1 MNNFFELFAKSVA
14 RFGERPAIE
23 VQRKDA
29 VESYSYREL
38 DSLSAQAAHFLVRRG
53 VSAGDRCAILS
64 DNDARWVAAYL
75 GALRLGAVAVPLD
88 TAYKAKQVAALVRDC
103 QPRVLFTSP
112 RFLAAVEEGIQL
124 AETRCEVVLLHGT
137 AEAHTNFDAILAAQ
151 PPHEAP
157 PCPAMRDDPAVILY
171 SSGTTGDPK
180 GVVLTHANLIAESE
194 AVFQVV
200 HIDERDA
207 ILGVLPLFH
216 ALAQMA
222 NLLLP
227 FARGARVVYLE
238 SLNTTELLRALAER
252 GITVFAC
259 VPQFFYLIH
268 QRVMQQ
274 VKDAGRLKR
283 AAFRAMLATNG
294 ALRRVGI
301 NLGKVLFAPVHK
313 VLGQRMRFLVTGG
326 SRFDPKV
333 GGDLYRMGFTIMQAY
348 GLTETSGAATV
359 MRPGD
364 RNIASVGQPLPG
376 TEVKIVPEPSL
387 EEGSAAAAAGNSADA
402 PQGEILIRG
411 GVVMQ
416 GYYNRPDVNAQ
427 VLADGWLR
435 TGDLGYLDG
444 DGRLYITGRKKE
456 IIVLSSGKNIYPE
469 EIETHYLQSA
479 YITEMCVMGRSRPD
493 EPAAERLHAVVVPN
507 MDVMR
512 ERKMVNTREIL
523 RFEMESFSVGL
534 PSHKRVLSYDIWNEE
549 LPRTTTR
556 KLKRF
561 EIEKRARQGGP
572 AADEAAP
579 AAGAE
584 GAGATQPTEEEQ
596 AWMGERDVSRALAVI
611 AEAAS

>member
-38 DSLSAQAAHFLVRRG
+38 DSMSAQAAHFLAGRG
-53 VSAGDRCAILS
+53 VSTGDRCAILS

-326 SRFDPKV
+326 SRFD
-333 GGDLYRMGFTIMQAY
+333 L
-348 GLTETSGAATV
+348 
-359 MRPGD
+359 
-364 RNIASVGQPLPG
+364 
-376 TEVKIVPEPSL
+376 KI
-387 EEGSAAAAAGNSADA
+387 
-402 PQGEILIRG
+402 
-411 GVVMQ
+411 
-416 GYYNRPDVNAQ
+416 
-427 VLADGWLR
+427 
-435 TGDLGYLDG
+435 
-444 DGRLYITGRKKE
+444 GRAH
-456 IIVLSSGKNIYPE
+456 V
-469 EIETHYLQSA
+469 
-479 YITEMCVMGRSRPD
+479 
-493 EPAAERLHAVVVPN
+493 
-507 MDVMR
+507 
-512 ERKMVNTREIL
+512 
-523 RFEMESFSVGL
+523 
-534 PSHKRVLSYDIWNEE
+534 
-549 LPRTTTR
+549 
-556 KLKRF
+556 
-561 EIEKRARQGGP
+561 
-572 AADEAAP
+572 
-579 AAGAE
+579 
-584 GAGATQPTEEEQ
+584 
-596 AWMGERDVSRALAVI
+596 
-611 AEAAS
+611 

>member
-1 MNNFFELFAKSVA
+1 
-14 RFGERPAIE
+14 
-23 VQRKDA
+23 
-29 VESYSYREL
+29 
-38 DSLSAQAAHFLVRRG
+38 
-53 VSAGDRCAILS
+53 S

-75 GALRLGAVAVPLD
+75 GVLRLGAVAVPLD
-88 TAYKAKQVAALVRDC
+88 TAYKAKQIAALLRDC
-103 QPRVLFTSP
+103 QPKVLFTSP
-112 RFLAAVEEGIQL
+112 RFLAAAEEGIQL
-124 AETRCEVVLLHGT
+124 AGAQCEVVLLYGT
-137 AEAHTNFDAILAAQ
+137 AQQDTTFDAILAAQ
-151 PPHEAP
+151 PQRGLP
-157 PCPAMRDDPAVILY
+157 PCPAQRDDPAVILY

-180 GVVLTHANLIAESE
+180 GVLLTHANLIAESE

-274 VKDAGRLKR
+274 VKEAGAVKR

-301 NLGKVLFAPVHK
+301 NLGKVLFAPIHK
-313 VLGQRMRFLVTGG
+313 VLGPRMRYLVTGG

-364 RNIASVGQPLPG
+364 RHIASVGQPLPG
-376 TEVKIVPEPSL
+376 TEVKIAPEPAL
-387 EEGSAAAAAGNSADA
+387 EANSAAADADDGA

-416 GYYNRPDVNAQ
+416 GYYNRLDVNAQ

-479 YITEMCVMGRSRPD
+479 FIKELCVMGRSRPD
-493 EPAAERLHAVVVPN
+493 EPAAERLHAVVVPD

-523 RFEMESFSVGL
+523 RFEMESFSIGL

-561 EIEKRARQGGP
+561 EIEKRVRQGGP
-572 AADEAAP
+572 AVDEAAP

-584 GAGATQPTEEEQ
+584 GAGATQPTEEE
-596 AWMGERDVSRALAVI
+596 
-611 AEAAS
+611 